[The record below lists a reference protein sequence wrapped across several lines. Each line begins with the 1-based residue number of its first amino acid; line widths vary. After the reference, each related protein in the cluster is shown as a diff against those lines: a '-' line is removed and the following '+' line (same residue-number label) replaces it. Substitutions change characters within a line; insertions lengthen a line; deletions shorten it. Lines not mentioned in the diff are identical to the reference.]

1 MKRIYLLFAIVGI
14 LLLAGCASAHKSKPV
29 IDPAGVDMAQY
40 DTDVAECEQIAT
52 QVEQKAGAGAAE
64 GALVGGL
71 IGAIVG
77 GSDSALTGAGVGAVA
92 GGAGSSADTQQERS
106 KVVKNCLRNRGYKIL
121 N

>member
-1 MKRIYLLFAIVGI
+1 MKRIYQIISIAGI
-14 LLLAGCASAHKSKPV
+14 TLVVGCAANNSKPI

-40 DTDVAECEQIAT
+40 ETDVGECEQIAT
-52 QVEQKAGAGAAE
+52 QVEQKAGEGAAG

-77 GSDSALTGAGVGAVA
+77 GGNSAITGAGVGAVA
-92 GGAGSSADTQQERS
+92 GGARSAGGTEKERS
-106 KVVKNCLRNRGYKIL
+106 QVVKNCLRNRGYKIL